1 MPLAIEEPAMG
12 SRHRQLATGA
22 FVPLLI
28 GSFAVFDLTQKSR
41 FASFHT
47 VDVVQLVASGMCFGI
62 ALTALI
68 EFLRKPQSH

>member
-1 MPLAIEEPAMG
+1 MSG
-12 SRHRQLATGA
+12 RQTHLATGA
-22 FVPLLI
+22 FVPLVFGLL
-28 GSFAVFDLTQKSR
+28 AVYDLTQKPR

-68 EFLRKPQSH
+68 EFFRKPRPQ

>member
-1 MPLAIEEPAMG
+1 MS
-12 SRHRQLATGA
+12 SRHRYLASGA

-28 GSFAVFDLTQKSR
+28 GLFAVFDLTQKPR

-47 VDVVQLVASGMCFGI
+47 VDVIQLVASGMCFGI

-68 EFLRKPQSH
+68 EFLRKPRAK

>member
-1 MPLAIEEPAMG
+1 MPLAIEELAMS
-12 SRHRQLATGA
+12 SRHRHLATGA

-28 GSFAVFDLTQKSR
+28 GSFAVFDLMQKPR

-62 ALTALI
+62 ALTAVI
-68 EFLRKPQSH
+68 EFLRKPRPQ